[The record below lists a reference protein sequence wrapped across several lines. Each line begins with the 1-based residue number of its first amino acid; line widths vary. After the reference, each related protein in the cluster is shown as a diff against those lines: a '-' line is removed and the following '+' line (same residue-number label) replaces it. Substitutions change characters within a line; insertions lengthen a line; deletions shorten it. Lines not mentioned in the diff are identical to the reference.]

1 LPIKKSVLYSPLH
14 CKPAEMLQTVC
25 ETSFMRGGWFDWQSP
40 FDWQPITWQ
49 LLQGI

>member
-1 LPIKKSVLYSPLH
+1 MAGV
-14 CKPAEMLQTVC
+14 
-25 ETSFMRGGWFDWQSP
+25 MRFDWQSP